1 MLYSELDPID
11 RRIIAALQ
19 ADGRLTNV
27 ELADRVGLS
36 PSPCLRRVKRLEREG
51 YIEGYR
57 AMLRRG
63 GIGLGRASHCWKAQP
78 IDPILLLNFAAE
90 RYWVQ
95 NVMTQILAIV
105 WVPSWFHTY
114 SIVFPRRAQYVEC
127 TQYMA
132 TRTAILNVGIVL
144 NQCLEE
150 IAKEEAPPSRR

>member
-1 MLYSELDPID
+1 
-11 RRIIAALQ
+11 
-19 ADGRLTNV
+19 
-27 ELADRVGLS
+27 
-36 PSPCLRRVKRLEREG
+36 
-51 YIEGYR
+51 
-57 AMLRRG
+57 
-63 GIGLGRASHCWKAQP
+63 
-78 IDPILLLNFAAE
+78 LLLNFAAE

-132 TRTAILNVGIVL
+132 TRTAILNVGIGL

-150 IAKEEAPPSRR
+150 IAKKEAPASWSKALVRRGTDARTALAKVLGVAAR